1 MHKGIPGSIAF
12 CPVCLGIKVAGF
24 VLASVA
30 ARFVFPSVSLEG
42 RTLWLLRSSP
52 MPVRQLLWAKF
63 WVGTTPLLALALGIV
78 LVTDWL
84 LQVSDFMFAV
94 SVMTIA
100 MMTIALCGMALGFG
114 TLFPQFETENAA
126 QIPTSFGG
134 LMFMIASVG
143 LIAGV
148 VVLEAR
154 PVYGYLSA
162 RLYGTQTSPAEML
175 FGFGAAA
182 TLCVVATIVP
192 IRIAKRRLEAV
203 ER

>member
-1 MHKGIPGSIAF
+1 M
-12 CPVCLGIKVAGF
+12 
-24 VLASVA
+24 LASVA
-30 ARFVFPSVSLEG
+30 ARFIFPSVSLEG
-42 RTLWLLRSSP
+42 RTLWLLKSSP

-78 LVTDWL
+78 FVTDWL

-154 PVYGYLSA
+154 PVYSYLSA
-162 RLYGTQTSPAEML
+162 KLYGTPTSMSDMV
-175 FGFGAAA
+175 FGFGLAAL
-182 TLCVVATIVP
+182 LCVVATIIP
-192 IRIAKRRLEAV
+192 IRVAKRRLEAV

>member
-1 MHKGIPGSIAF
+1 
-12 CPVCLGIKVAGF
+12 V
-24 VLASVA
+24 
-30 ARFVFPSVSLEG
+30 
-42 RTLWLLRSSP
+42 
-52 MPVRQLLWAKF
+52 
-63 WVGTTPLLALALGIV
+63 LALGIV
-78 LVTDWL
+78 FVTDAL
-84 LQVSDFMFAV
+84 LQVSTFMFAV
-94 SVMTIA
+94 SVLTIS

-162 RLYGTQTSPAEML
+162 RLYGTPTSPSEMI

-182 TLCVVATIVP
+182 ALCVVATIVP
-192 IRIAKRRLEAV
+192 IRIARRRLEAV

>member
-1 MHKGIPGSIAF
+1 
-12 CPVCLGIKVAGF
+12 
-24 VLASVA
+24 
-30 ARFVFPSVSLEG
+30 
-42 RTLWLLRSSP
+42 
-52 MPVRQLLWAKF
+52 
-63 WVGTTPLLALALGIV
+63 
-78 LVTDWL
+78 
-84 LQVSDFMFAV
+84 MFAV
-94 SVMTIA
+94 SVMTIS

-134 LMFMIASVG
+134 LMFMMSSVG

-162 RLYGTQTSPAEML
+162 KLYGTPTSISEMA

-182 TLCVVATIVP
+182 LLCVVATIVP
-192 IRIAKRRLEAV
+192 IRFAKRRLEEL

>member
-1 MHKGIPGSIAF
+1 MF
-12 CPVCLGIKVAGF
+12 
-24 VLASVA
+24 
-30 ARFVFPSVSLEG
+30 
-42 RTLWLLRSSP
+42 
-52 MPVRQLLWAKF
+52 
-63 WVGTTPLLALALGIV
+63 
-78 LVTDWL
+78 VTDWL

-162 RLYGTQTSPAEML
+162 KLYGTPTSMTEMV
-175 FGFGAAA
+175 FGFGLAA
-182 TLCVVATIVP
+182 TAVRRGDDHPDPDRESEAGGGRALGRSPRQSLQRGARFIDDRREIGV
-192 IRIAKRRLEAV
+192 RIPPRPTTTA
-203 ER
+203 